1 MSELLDSLEYGAR
14 IVRGYRASGLTRRD
28 FAAECG
34 IPVTTLDY
42 YVRRTNRDAGS
53 REAERLPNRS
63 PLNRTPPNLIAPNR
77 TPPNRTP
84 PNLIAPN
91 RILPVEVAVEEAEW
105 EEPGTNALPRSGA
118 ALSAGI
124 VIRLANGRAIE
135 VARGFDGGLLREVV
149 AALEAHPTPER
160 A

>member
-63 PLNRTPPNLIAPNR
+63 PLNRTPPNLIAPN
-77 TPPNRTP
+77 
-84 PNLIAPN
+84 LIAPN
-91 RILPVEVAVEEAEW
+91 RILPVEVAAEEPEW
-105 EEPGTNALPRSGA
+105 EGPGANALRRSGA

-124 VIRLANGRAIE
+124 VVRLANGRAIE

-149 AALEAHPTPER
+149 AALEAHPTPGR

>member
-1 MSELLDSLEYGAR
+1 M
-14 IVRGYRASGLTRRD
+14 
-28 FAAECG
+28 
-34 IPVTTLDY
+34 TTLDC
-42 YVRRTNRDAGS
+42 VRRSTGTPVPGG
-53 REAERLPNRS
+53 ERPPNRS
-63 PLNRTPPNLIAPNR
+63 PL
-77 TPPNRTP
+77 NRTP

-91 RILPVEVAVEEAEW
+91 RILPVEVAVEEPEW
-105 EEPGTNALPRSGA
+105 EGPGANALPRSGA

-149 AALEAHPTPER
+149 AALEANPTPER